1 MKFEKM
7 IKSMAALSLSA
18 SLLVLGGCGESPENA
33 FHKQQEVGYF
43 EGMKITFISDDAAD
57 SPSKG
62 LYVVDDVN
70 ISPDKKT
77 TEDVKRANLVGK
89 FEGNDLYWVSDSSS
103 SPGKGFY
110 LLKDQDD
117 RVVPVVT
124 MLVQAGKVRQSF
136 GVVHRSN
143 MESPI
148 VSGACAINDSV
159 GLVDKVKDMSA
170 EELMEASRELK
181 KLAQRKQLDAEYSV
195 SPNGGFRP

>member
-1 MKFEKM
+1 
-7 IKSMAALSLSA
+7 MAVLSLSA

-43 EGMKITFISDDAAD
+43 EGMKITFIRDDATN

-77 TEDVKRANLVGK
+77 TEDVNRANLVGK
-89 FEGNDLYWVSDSSS
+89 FEGNDLYWVKDSGS

-110 LLKDQDD
+110 LIKDQNNQ
-117 RVVPVVT
+117 VVPVVT
-124 MLVQAGKVRQSF
+124 MLVQAGKSRQSF

-143 MESPI
+143 LEKPM
-148 VSGACAINDSV
+148 VSGACVINDSASLV
-159 GLVDKVKDMSA
+159 GKAKDMSA
-170 EELMEASRELK
+170 EELMEASRALK
-181 KLAQRKQLDAEYSV
+181 GLAQQKQLDAEYSV